1 MLAVYT
7 YSNDIYSLAW
17 GVVLS
22 RVIGLSRTSKT
33 DNPNS
38 LTLSFLYKPFLLG
51 LGKQICDIMKR
62 ILLFLVGA
70 VMALSMFA
78 QKLTSVRSFEYLD
91 YVTPHPYDVRKA
103 TLGGESLTIS
113 YNPNT
118 GYGIKFRYIFRNINI
133 SVKFITSGNGKYIY
147 TGTDSSGN
155 KIEIAIYGIGDLSI
169 YPLKNTPERRK
180 EKEERS
186 IKIKERNRLQDKLNE
201 LYSYWQSTKASVQD
215 SLRNSFKKEFF
226 EKKGAGRYSWDSET
240 NFAVRYMACIDSNK
254 VVKILKI
261 NDVKVAENIEY
272 LDEFNRNEYKYQAKN
287 NNGAKLIN
295 GKMFLTDRF
304 SPNLIVCTL
313 TREIVLKKGKVL
325 YTRWG
330 SGKVSQK
337 AEKVIEANI
346 ALLKKGRYLIEI
358 QELDGELIS
367 VVAQKYSNISNKK
380 EIVLYSIYE

>member
-1 MLAVYT
+1 M
-7 YSNDIYSLAW
+7 
-17 GVVLS
+17 
-22 RVIGLSRTSKT
+22 
-33 DNPNS
+33 
-38 LTLSFLYKPFLLG
+38 
-51 LGKQICDIMKR
+51 
-62 ILLFLVGA
+62 
-70 VMALSMFA
+70 
-78 QKLTSVRSFEYLD
+78 
-91 YVTPHPYDVRKA
+91 
-103 TLGGESLTIS
+103 
-113 YNPNT
+113 
-118 GYGIKFRYIFRNINI
+118 
-133 SVKFITSGNGKYIY
+133 
-147 TGTDSSGN
+147 
-155 KIEIAIYGIGDLSI
+155 
-169 YPLKNTPERRK
+169 
-180 EKEERS
+180 
-186 IKIKERNRLQDKLNE
+186 QDKLNE

-346 ALLKKGRYLIEI
+346 ALLKRRYLIEI

>member
-1 MLAVYT
+1 M
-7 YSNDIYSLAW
+7 
-17 GVVLS
+17 
-22 RVIGLSRTSKT
+22 VIVTVAMS
-33 DNPNS
+33 
-38 LTLSFLYKPFLLG
+38 
-51 LGKQICDIMKR
+51 
-62 ILLFLVGA
+62 
-70 VMALSMFA
+70 A
-78 QKLTSVRSFEYLD
+78 QESTSVRSFEYSNYLC
-91 YVTPHPYDVRKA
+91 PNPYTGRPIY
-103 TLGGESLTIS
+103 GGESLEIS
-113 YNPNT
+113 YSSKL
-118 GYGIKFRYIFRNINI
+118 GSYGIDFKYGFIRYRL
-133 SVKFITSGNGKYIY
+133 SLSYKGTENGWYKY
-147 TGTDSSGN
+147 TGFEIDDMSKVIVMTRTKLSHFLNNFGQSQDN
-155 KIEIAIYGIGDLSI
+155 YFEKDKLIEIHISGSGSLSI
-169 YPLKNTPERRK
+169 YPMKDTPERRK
-180 EKEERS
+180 EREERS

-226 EKKGAGRYSWDSET
+226 EQKGAGRYSWDSET

-367 VVAQKYSNISNKK
+367 VGAQKYSNISNKEK
-380 EIVLYSIYE
+380 IELYSIYE

>member
-33 DNPNS
+33 DNSNS

-62 ILLFLVGA
+62 I
-70 VMALSMFA
+70 
-78 QKLTSVRSFEYLD
+78 
-91 YVTPHPYDVRKA
+91 
-103 TLGGESLTIS
+103 
-113 YNPNT
+113 
-118 GYGIKFRYIFRNINI
+118 
-133 SVKFITSGNGKYIY
+133 
-147 TGTDSSGN
+147 
-155 KIEIAIYGIGDLSI
+155 
-169 YPLKNTPERRK
+169 
-180 EKEERS
+180 
-186 IKIKERNRLQDKLNE
+186 
-201 LYSYWQSTKASVQD
+201 
-215 SLRNSFKKEFF
+215 
-226 EKKGAGRYSWDSET
+226 
-240 NFAVRYMACIDSNK
+240 
-254 VVKILKI
+254 
-261 NDVKVAENIEY
+261 
-272 LDEFNRNEYKYQAKN
+272 
-287 NNGAKLIN
+287 
-295 GKMFLTDRF
+295 

>member
-1 MLAVYT
+1 MNYIHIGKVLKRAFKTVCEILLRRNF
-7 YSNDIYSLAW
+7 SRRRVPGDIV
-17 GVVLS
+17 GIQ
-22 RVIGLSRTSKT
+22 R
-33 DNPNS
+33 
-38 LTLSFLYKPFLLG
+38 
-51 LGKQICDIMKR
+51 R
-62 ILLFLVGA
+62 ILL
-70 VMALSMFA
+70 
-78 QKLTSVRSFEYLD
+78 
-91 YVTPHPYDVRKA
+91 
-103 TLGGESLTIS
+103 LGIWL
-113 YNPNT
+113 
-118 GYGIKFRYIFRNINI
+118 
-133 SVKFITSGNGKYIY
+133 
-147 TGTDSSGN
+147 
-155 KIEIAIYGIGDLSI
+155 
-169 YPLKNTPERRK
+169 
-180 EKEERS
+180 
-186 IKIKERNRLQDKLNE
+186 
-201 LYSYWQSTKASVQD
+201 
-215 SLRNSFKKEFF
+215 
-226 EKKGAGRYSWDSET
+226 
-240 NFAVRYMACIDSNK
+240 CIDSNK

-380 EIVLYSIYE
+380 KLCYIQYMNKLYNVLGYSTLGRL